1 MSKKKTLPKLGY
13 GQGSFSWDSKTEGL
27 IIYRKT
33 IKIANDLSQRETVT
47 GFSPEECQEN
57 MKQRERDL
65 IALYKKTISAREEY
79 KNLTVQD
86 GIRQWLKENKYG
98 KIKDRSYDRLE
109 QTLNN
114 QIASSEI
121 GTMLTYNVDTENA
134 KKFFIDLESKYSI
147 STQIK
152 TYDLLN
158 AYMRFAYKK
167 RNQEGNPMCDIER
180 PVKRANSVQIDL
192 DSNVDVSDITC
203 SDIHIVKPEEI
214 LSDNEIDIF
223 KQEISQPYLP
233 GASGYRYGHGLYFIM
248 LTFLRVGEAL
258 ALTWSDIDIKNKTM
272 FVNKAIS
279 TIKNRDCS
287 NTGNKYKR
295 VIGTTKYDS
304 KRTIVLTD
312 EAIHEIMLH
321 REIMN
326 PKGDNDF
333 VFLSSNGTITHYRV
347 LYESLCTIMR
357 NTKLKKERFSP
368 HTLRHTGISYY
379 IRHGVPIDIIANMA
393 GHSVEITR
401 KVYYHIIK
409 DQQKNALDIM
419 NQIKRL

>member
-1 MSKKKTLPKLGY
+1 MQKRKSLPKLGY
-13 GQGSFSWDSKTEGL
+13 GQGSLSWDSKTEGL
-27 IIYRKT
+27 IVYRKT
-33 IKIANDLSQRETVT
+33 IKIADGLSQRESVT
-47 GFSPEECQEN
+47 GFSPEECFKN
-57 MKQRERDL
+57 MEQRELDL
-65 IALYKKTISAREEY
+65 KELYKKTISAREEY

-114 QIASSEI
+114 QIVSSEI
-121 GTMLTYNVDTENA
+121 GTMLTYNVDSENA
-134 KKFFIDLESKYSI
+134 KKFFKELESKYSI

-192 DSNVDVSDITC
+192 NNQVDVSDITC
-203 SDIHIVKPEEI
+203 SDIHVVKPEEI

-223 KQEISQPYLP
+223 KHEISQPYLP
-233 GASGYRYGHGLYFIM
+233 GISGYRYGHGLCFIM
-248 LTFLRVGEAL
+248 FTFLRVGEAL
-258 ALTWSDIDIKNKTM
+258 ALRWSDVDIKNRTV

-279 TIKNRDCS
+279 TIKNRDNE

-304 KRTIVLTD
+304 ERTIVLTD
-312 EAIHEIMLH
+312 EAIHELELH
-321 REIMN
+321 KEIMKPQN
-326 PKGDNDF
+326 SNDF
-333 VFLSSNGTITHYRV
+333 IFLSSNGTITHYRV
-347 LYESLCTIMR
+347 LYESLCTIMK

-379 IRHGVPIDIIANMA
+379 IRHGVPIDVIANMA

-419 NQIKRL
+419 NQIKR